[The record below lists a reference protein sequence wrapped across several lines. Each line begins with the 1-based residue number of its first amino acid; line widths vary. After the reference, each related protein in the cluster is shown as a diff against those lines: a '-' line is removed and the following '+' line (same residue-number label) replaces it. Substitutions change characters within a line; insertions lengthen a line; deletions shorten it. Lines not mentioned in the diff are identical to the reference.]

1 MTQQNFHKFFIFYFI
16 IFGIIISIFSSFVSY
31 KLQMKDS
38 KISLDKK
45 AKEIFEIKLETILKP
60 RITNVDNLVK
70 SLHENKILE
79 DFLVSK
85 DLKEI
90 NNLEDIFLAVVNSN
104 HTIMKARFI
113 DKNGMEIVRVDRNNE
128 NENGYIVERD
138 KLQNRSDKDYF
149 KILANS
155 KDETI
160 WHSKFDL
167 ENENENI
174 DPSSRGTVKVALP
187 IVNDNKF
194 SGIVIIN
201 LFTANLFK
209 SIGTSSSFEHY
220 IIDKNKN
227 FILHPKNEFS
237 FNEYKH
243 IYRDIK
249 ADFPDGF
256 DQEGIYTTS
265 LNHILKNE
273 DEAIMILKTKTNY
286 QKELID
292 SKLNTAIIVLGLT
305 VLLSLFM
312 AIIVSRRPI
321 QLQKA
326 LLKAHEKLNQFTS
339 IIDKFVI
346 TSTTK
351 VDSTILNVSDA
362 FEKSSGYAKEE
373 LIGQKM
379 SIIKHPKQDKTL
391 IKSLWDTI
399 LSGKVWTG
407 ELLNRKKDGENYWL
421 EQYIIPTI
429 NEENGKI
436 ETFVSVGIDITAK
449 KEIEK
454 LASIDKLTGI
464 YNRRLLDEFL
474 EIEMEVAKRYEEE
487 LSIIL
492 LDIDYFKKVN
502 DTFGHLV
509 GDEILVIT
517 SKIISE
523 NLRNSDI
530 FGRYG
535 GEEFLIICTKTSEN
549 NAFILAEKLRA
560 KIESYNFPHVEQKT
574 ISLGITSFEK
584 NDSIKSLFK
593 KADLALYKAKHT
605 GRNKAVIY
613 KKEL

>member
-16 IFGIIISIFSSFVSY
+16 IFGIIISAFSSFVSY
-31 KLQMKDS
+31 KLQMEDS
-38 KISLDKK
+38 KNSLDKK
-45 AKEIFEIKLETILKP
+45 AKEIFDIKLETILKP
-60 RITNVDNLVK
+60 RITNMDNIAK
-70 SLHENKILE
+70 SLHDNKILK
-79 DFLVSK
+79 DFLISK
-85 DLKEI
+85 DINKQKE
-90 NNLEDIFLAVVNSN
+90 LEDIFLAIVNSN
-104 HTIMKARFI
+104 TNIMKARFI
-113 DKNGMEIVRVDRNNE
+113 DKNGMEIVRIDRNNE
-128 NENGYIVERD
+128 NENAFIIEKD
-138 KLQNRSDKDYF
+138 KLQNRSNKDYF
-149 KILANS
+149 KILSNN

-167 ENENENI
+167 GNEITDEI
-174 DPSSRGTVKVALP
+174 LKPTLKIAISVF
-187 IVNDNKF
+187 NDNKF
-194 SGIVIIN
+194 SGIIIIN
-201 LFTANLFK
+201 VFITNLFN
-209 SIGTSSSFEHY
+209 SIGFSSTFDHY
-220 IIDKNKN
+220 IIDKNQN

-237 FNEYKH
+237 FNAHKN
-243 IYRDIK
+243 IPRDMK
-249 ADFPDGF
+249 NDFPNGL
-256 DQEGIYTTS
+256 EEENIYKIS

-273 DEAIMILKTKTNY
+273 DEATLILKTKTNY

-292 SKLNTAIIVLGLT
+292 TKLNTAIIVLGLT

-312 AIIVSRRPI
+312 AIIVSRTPI
-321 QLQKA
+321 KLQRA

-351 VDSTILNVSDA
+351 IDSTILDVSDA
-362 FEKSSGYAKEE
+362 FEKSSGYNKDE

-379 SIIKHPKQDKTL
+379 SIIKHPKQDRTL

-407 ELLNRKKDGENYWL
+407 ELLNKKKNGENYWL

-429 NEENGKI
+429 NEESGKI

-474 EIEMEVAKRYEEE
+474 EIEMEVAKRYKEE

-509 GDEILVIT
+509 GDEILTTT

-535 GEEFLIICTKTSEN
+535 GEEFLIICAKTSEE
-549 NAFILAEKLRA
+549 NALILAEKLRVT
-560 KIESYNFPHVEQKT
+560 IENHKFPHVEQKT

-584 NDSIKSLFK
+584 NDTIKSLFK

-605 GRNKAVIY
+605 GRNKAIIY

>member
-31 KLQMKDS
+31 ELQMKDS

-70 SLHENKILE
+70 SLHENKILQ

-128 NENGYIVERD
+128 NENGYIVERN

-174 DPSSRGTVKVALP
+174 DSSSSGTVKVALP
-187 IVNDNKF
+187 IFNDNKF

-209 SIGTSSSFEHY
+209 SIGISSSFEHY

-256 DQEGIYTTS
+256 DQEGIYTAS

-407 ELLNRKKDGENYWL
+407 ELLNRKKNGENYWL

-429 NEENGKI
+429 NEDNGKI

-474 EIEMEVAKRYEEE
+474 EIEMEVAKRYKED